1 MILILDVQRTVR
13 IMAQYYVPFSSYT
26 RIFLR
31 KTQMKSNMLEIRQEF
46 FSCKW
51 YTLNSAYLR
60 LKCNLLVTVS
70 EKAKG
75 LCTS

>member
-13 IMAQYYVPFSSYT
+13 IMAQYSYT